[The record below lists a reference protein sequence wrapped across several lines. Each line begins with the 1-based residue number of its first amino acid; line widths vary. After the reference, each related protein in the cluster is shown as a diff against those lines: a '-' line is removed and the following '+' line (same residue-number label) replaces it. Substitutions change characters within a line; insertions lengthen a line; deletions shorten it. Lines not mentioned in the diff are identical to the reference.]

1 MASKVKHKRD
11 TRTHVSSVLAE
22 RPASSP
28 KVKNTREK
36 MMAGDVAGVRM
47 TTCVRLRL
55 WLGLL
60 DTAGLI
66 VSKKAAYRTFTAV
79 MPF

>member
-1 MASKVKHKRD
+1 MVSKIKHKRD

-28 KVKNTREK
+28 KVKTQEK
-36 MMAGDVAGVRM
+36 TMTGDVARVRV
-47 TTCVRLRL
+47 TTCVCL